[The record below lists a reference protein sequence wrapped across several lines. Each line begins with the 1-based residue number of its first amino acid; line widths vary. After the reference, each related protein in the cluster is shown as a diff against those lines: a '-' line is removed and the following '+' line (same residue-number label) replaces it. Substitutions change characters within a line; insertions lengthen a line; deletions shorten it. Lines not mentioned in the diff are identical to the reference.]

1 MSSHIYYKDESL
13 WMSNQRLSTLPP
25 FAFKVGDAIA
35 KTPGDTEFLRQL
47 REWTE
52 TEWFNGY
59 DLDLA
64 GRFPT
69 DTCRRFWATVFFEV
83 ARRIFLRTLGDQET
97 ASWQPSAI
105 CDAHLIGRMLSRE
118 EPDPAAPHG

>member
-1 MSSHIYYKDESL
+1 MSSHIYDKDESL

-69 DTCRRFWATVFFEV
+69 DTCRRSWATVFSRWRGESFCGRS
-83 ARRIFLRTLGDQET
+83 ATRKPPRGNRPRSATL
-97 ASWQPSAI
+97 I
-105 CDAHLIGRMLSRE
+105 
-118 EPDPAAPHG
+118 